1 MLVPVIS
8 KLVPFIL
15 PTTSNS
21 TNGFVFPIPTLPS
34 LWIVIT
40 KFEVLYAPSD
50 NAISNLVLEAAA
62 VAIDLPNRKLALIP
76 ISYGLFPPTL
86 HKCKT
91 SIGSMIVGT
100 VWLVI
105 VNGASLWLNEETI
118 LFIVNVEL
126 LVFSETLVPTPN
138 FFPAG
143 IVMPLFAVNKEVVP
157 NVIPPFAVNA
167 PVNVLVPVISK
178 LVPFILPTTSNST
191 NGFVFP
197 IPTLPSLW
205 IVITIFEVL

>member
-1 MLVPVIS
+1 
-8 KLVPFIL
+8 
-15 PTTSNS
+15 
-21 TNGFVFPIPTLPS
+21 
-34 LWIVIT
+34 
-40 KFEVLYAPSD
+40 
-50 NAISNLVLEAAA
+50 
-62 VAIDLPNRKLALIP
+62 
-76 ISYGLFPPTL
+76 
-86 HKCKT
+86 
-91 SIGSMIVGT
+91 MIVGT

-157 NVIPPFAVNA
+157 NVIPPFAVNKEVVPNVIPPFAVNA